1 MAFKEYDQYDALGLA
16 GLIAKKKIS
25 PREAVDEAIARAERL
40 NPRLNAIVFAAYDRA
55 RDAAKGK
62 LPKGPF
68 TGVPTL
74 LKDMRA
80 GATGMPTR
88 NGSRFM
94 PKVLADHDST
104 LVARYRAAGLIPL
117 GKTNVPEFG
126 ILPTTE
132 SKLYGPA
139 HNPWNLDHSTG
150 GSSGGSACAVAAG
163 IVPIAH
169 ATDGGGSIRIPAACC
184 GLVGLKVSRGRI
196 TQGPDFAD
204 STSGLSVDNVVSKS
218 VRDTAAALDASCGLD
233 FGDPYTAPPPEGS
246 YLDGIK
252 RKTKRLRIAVSYKA
266 LNGKALHPDVVAAV
280 KKTAKLCES
289 LGHIVEEKSPPL
301 DPGVL
306 TPAFM
311 TLWAANVAYG
321 LEGLARATGIA
332 PSTDVV
338 EGLTFGL
345 YEAGKRITAI
355 EMMAAKQSMDRAAR
369 AMVQF
374 HETYDVWLNATL
386 GAPPIKLGIINV
398 DEQNP
403 PLAFAP
409 ILDYVPYTAMQNAT
423 GQPAIQLPLNVNKAG
438 LPIGV
443 QFVARYGGEMTLLKL
458 AAELEKASPW
468 ADRRPN
474 LKD

>member
-1 MAFKEYDQYDALGLA
+1 MADISTLDGLALGA
-16 GLIAKKKIS
+16 LIAKKKLS
-25 PREAVDEAIARAERL
+25 ALEAVDAAIARAERL
-40 NPRLNAIVFAAYDRA
+40 NPTLNAIVFADFERA
-55 RDAAKGK
+55 RTAAKGK
-62 LPKGPF
+62 IPKGLF
-68 TGVPTL
+68 SGVPTL

-80 GATGMPTR
+80 GAVGMPTR
-88 NGSRFM
+88 SGSRFV
-94 PKVLADHDST
+94 PATLADHDST

-132 SKLYGPA
+132 SRLYGPA
-139 HNPWNLDHSTG
+139 HNPWNTEHSTG

-204 STSGLSVDNVVSKS
+204 ATSGLSVDNMVSRS
-218 VRDTAAALDASCGLD
+218 VRDTAAALDASCGVD
-233 FGDPYTAPPPEGS
+233 YGDPYTAPPPEGS

-252 RKTKRLRIAVSYKA
+252 RKSKRLRIAVSYKT
-266 LNGKALHPDVVAAV
+266 LDGKTLHPDVVAAV

-289 LGHIVEEKSPPL
+289 LGHVVEEKSPPL
-301 DPGVL
+301 DPRQT

-321 LEGLARATGIA
+321 VGLLSKLSGIA

-338 EGLTFGL
+338 EGLTLGL
-345 YEAGKRITAI
+345 YHAGLAI
-355 EMMAAKQSMDRAAR
+355 PATTLMAAKQVLDRAAR
-369 AMVQF
+369 TMAQF
-374 HETYDVWLNATL
+374 HETYDVWLNPTL
-386 GAPPIKLGIINV
+386 GAPPIRLGIIQV
-398 DEQNP
+398 DEQDP
-403 PLAFAP
+403 GKAFAP
-409 ILDYVPYTAMQNAT
+409 ILDYVPFTALQNAT
-423 GQPAIQLPLNVNKAG
+423 GQPAIQLPLNFNKAG

-468 ADRRPN
+468 ADRHPKLPAPN
-474 LKD
+474 